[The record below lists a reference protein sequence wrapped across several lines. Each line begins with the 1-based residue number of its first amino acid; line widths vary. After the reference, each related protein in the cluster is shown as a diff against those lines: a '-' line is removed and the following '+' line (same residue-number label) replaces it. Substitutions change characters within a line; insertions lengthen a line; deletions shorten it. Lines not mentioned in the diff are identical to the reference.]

1 MKCHPNVVGGLCK
14 ARQKFLLN
22 LLFSLDSK
30 AKEIYTF
37 VSCIAA
43 SMVNIDWERRQTQ
56 PRQSNKQRQH
66 TRGTPKRASPE
77 VFFDECS
84 CGFARTLKILR
95 IAVSLNTMTRRRWIA
110 DKFSDTNASL
120 TGDQA
125 LHLARVLR
133 AQPGQIF
140 DVVANGFLR
149 RATVVNVTEQE
160 VTFALGEE
168 LEAEAALPV
177 HLLLAII
184 KFDHYEW
191 GLEKLTEL
199 GAARITPVI
208 ARRTEKHLALA
219 SAKRVERWR
228 RIALEAAK
236 QSRRSDLP
244 QVDDPLQLKQ
254 ALAQVNAPVKLL
266 LAETEQENSL
276 AAALKDAT
284 GEIALAI
291 GPEGGWTADE
301 MKLFSESGWRHI
313 TLGPRILRAE
323 TAAIAALSICSA
335 LV

>member
-1 MKCHPNVVGGLCK
+1 
-14 ARQKFLLN
+14 
-22 LLFSLDSK
+22 
-30 AKEIYTF
+30 
-37 VSCIAA
+37 
-43 SMVNIDWERRQTQ
+43 
-56 PRQSNKQRQH
+56 
-66 TRGTPKRASPE
+66 
-77 VFFDECS
+77 
-84 CGFARTLKILR
+84 
-95 IAVSLNTMTRRRWIA
+95 MTRRRWIA
-110 DKFSDTNASL
+110 DTFTDTNASL

-125 LHLARVLR
+125 VHLARVLR

-149 RATVVNVTEQE
+149 RATVVNVSENE
-160 VTFALGEE
+160 VTFELGEE

-208 ARRTEKHLALA
+208 ARRTEKHLAQA
-219 SAKRVERWR
+219 AAKRVERWR

-254 ALAQVNAPVKLL
+254 ALAQVSAPVKLL
-266 LAETEQENSL
+266 LAEIEQENSL
-276 AAALKDAT
+276 RSELAGQQVSEL
-284 GEIALAI
+284 ALAI
-291 GPEGGWTADE
+291 GPEGGWTAEE
-301 MKLFSESGWRHI
+301 MKLFSEDGWRYI

-335 LV
+335 LILPQ